1 MTVQLPPE
9 LEKQLDEAAR
19 QARISK
25 DDLVRDVLRGYL
37 QEAADVR
44 AMLARR
50 YDDLESGRVKAIPTE
65 EGYCADAN
73 EGLSLKKSA
82 VKHAFRNPALASFIE
97 MVAWLRS

>member
-65 EGYCADAN
+65 EAIACGQEEAPAGN
-73 EGLSLKKSA
+73 
-82 VKHAFRNPALASFIE
+82 NALA
-97 MVAWLRS
+97 LPRSLSDIKRSGP